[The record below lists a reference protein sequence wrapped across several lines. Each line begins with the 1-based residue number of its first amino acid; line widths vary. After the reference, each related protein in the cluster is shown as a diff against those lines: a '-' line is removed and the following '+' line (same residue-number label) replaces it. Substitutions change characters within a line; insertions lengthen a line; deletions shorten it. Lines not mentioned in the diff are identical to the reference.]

1 MPLIKCFNSLLALK
15 WSGSCIWWCL
25 QAPSK
30 LSIPIQ
36 VAGWSLGKC
45 VPELQLWTF
54 NSLVRERE
62 TVKVCY
68 FYILCAVGVALSL
81 HDHKVMAILCSLNS
95 LNRKTREH
103 SSSGF
108 AFLTLFWGCV
118 CGLYYHLFHIS
129 PHNMQFLQHFEA
141 LLSFSAVWQ
150 VFFQCLLEYLI
161 SAVVKHQ
168 YLASLNER
176 TQAHDTKGSA
186 DKQICSAETR

>member
-81 HDHKVMAILCSLNS
+81 HDHKVTVILCLWI
-95 LNRKTREH
+95 LLTEKRKNIL
-103 SSSGF
+103 
-108 AFLTLFWGCV
+108 ALDLLFWPFFEVVCV
-118 CGLYYHLFHIS
+118 VCIIICFIFYLIICSFFSTLRPYCHFQLCGRSF
-129 PHNMQFLQHFEA
+129 
-141 LLSFSAVWQ
+141 FSA
-150 VFFQCLLEYLI
+150 
-161 SAVVKHQ
+161 
-168 YLASLNER
+168 
-176 TQAHDTKGSA
+176 
-186 DKQICSAETR
+186 